1 MSPHS
6 SPPPKPPV
14 PGAGGSRRPRRGEG
28 RPDGPPARAA
38 KKLRLQLE
46 EKFGCGLKQK
56 RELIGGEIEQYLQ
69 EQQNQFNRMGP
80 ADDPVT
86 QPEPKKRKP
95 GKGGG
100 SALSTEMAE
109 FLGVTELPRPQVVK
123 ALWEYIRKHGLQDPA
138 DKRKILLDDRLEKL
152 FTPPMTMFNMNKQ
165 LSRHVFSSAA
175 LPDADGGAGKTE
187 GKKRKAP
194 AGKKKKA
201 AAGNGEEGG
210 GGRSGA
216 NFGEVL
222 VTGPLAEVVGE
233 TRLPRTQVV
242 KAIWEYIRK
251 HDLQNPSDKRKI
263 LVSKDRLLA
272 SFLTEPCTMFNMN
285 KQISPYLTKVENPNK
300 KPKKKRAKSDGIGLQ
315 ELCGVSKALEGVIG
329 ARHMKR
335 SAIVSKIWEYIRE
348 HGLQDPS
355 DKRNILPDKTLGK
368 VFTNTAEAPLTMFS
382 MNKQLSGHLIKLSDE
397 IRAEIV
403 GV

>member
-1 MSPHS
+1 M
-6 SPPPKPPV
+6 
-14 PGAGGSRRPRRGEG
+14 
-28 RPDGPPARAA
+28 
-38 KKLRLQLE
+38 
-46 EKFGCGLKQK
+46 
-56 RELIGGEIEQYLQ
+56 Q
-69 EQQNQFNRMGP
+69 EQQSQFDQMGP

-86 QPEPKKRKP
+86 QPEPKKKRKP

-100 SALSTEMAE
+100 SALSTAMAE

-123 ALWEYIRKHGLQDPA
+123 AIWAYIKEHELQDPA

-152 FTPPMTMFNMNKQ
+152 FTPPITMFNMNKQ
-165 LSRHVFSSAA
+165 LSRHVFSSNA
-175 LPDADGGAGKTE
+175 LPDVGEGAGKTE

-194 AGKKKKA
+194 AGKKKA
-201 AAGNGEEGG
+201 AAGNGKEDG
-210 GGRSGA
+210 GGRSGS

-242 KAIWEYIRK
+242 KRVWEYIRK
-251 HDLQNPSDKRKI
+251 RDLQDPADKRKI

-285 KQISPYLTKVENPNK
+285 KQISPYMTKVENPNK
-300 KPKKKRAKSDGIGLQ
+300 KPKKKQAKSDGIGLQ

-335 SAIVSKIWEYIRE
+335 SAIVAKIWEYIRE
-348 HGLQDPS
+348 HNLQDPS

-403 GV
+403 GA